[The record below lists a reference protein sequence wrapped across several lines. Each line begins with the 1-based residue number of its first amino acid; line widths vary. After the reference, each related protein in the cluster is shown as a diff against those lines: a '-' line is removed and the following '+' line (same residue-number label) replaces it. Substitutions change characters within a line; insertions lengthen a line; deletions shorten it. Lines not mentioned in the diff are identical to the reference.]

1 MPLGFAQQSLLALL
15 LGVLMLDLA
24 VQLVHVS
31 NQNAVIALRPEA
43 RTRLNAGYITCYF
56 IGGALGSLLGT
67 QLFQHQ
73 GWMGIVV
80 AGLVIGGLALLAWG
94 LANRKAA

>member
-1 MPLGFAQQSLLALL
+1 V
-15 LGVLMLDLA
+15 GVLLLDLA

-31 NQNAVIALRPEA
+31 NQNAVIVLRPEA

-67 QLFQHQ
+67 QLFEVH
-73 GWMGIVV
+73 GWDGIVV
-80 AGLVIGGLALLAWG
+80 AGLVIGALALVVWG
-94 LANRKAA
+94 LAERKRGKLVVAA